1 MRWNK
6 HSALEG
12 THATLGASNYHWLNY
27 DEDKMRATYENM
39 LAKERGTR
47 LHAFA
52 SEAIALGQRMPRTK
66 TTLAMFVNDALGFKM
81 QSEQPLFYSFNCYG
95 TADAICFN
103 GKTLRIHDL
112 KTGVGP
118 THFEQLQIYAAL
130 FCLEYDVWPDDIE
143 IILRIYQNDDMREE
157 YGDPADIKYIM
168 QKIKDFDKLIESMK
182 GE

>member
-1 MRWNK
+1 M
-6 HSALEG
+6 
-12 THATLGASNYHWLNY
+12 
-27 DEDKMRATYENM
+27 
-39 LAKERGTR
+39 
-47 LHAFA
+47 
-52 SEAIALGQRMPRTK
+52 AIRLGQRMPRTK